1 MADQK
6 EVQVRAR
13 MLASAAQLGGKHL
26 KQSNQEL
33 YELQHQYTVA
43 EYNALLLAIRCCNE
57 ADRADN
63 PHLPRLIFGFTH
75 GGVVPDHIV
84 PHFDRKVSYCS
95 PEAEVQVR
103 ERIKE
108 IGNSQSLTGLPGTA
122 TANPGYRVSR

>member
-13 MLASAAQLGGKHL
+13 MIASAAQLGGKHL

-33 YELQHQYTVA
+33 FDLQHKFTVA
-43 EYNALLLAIRCCNE
+43 EYNALLLAIRKCNE

-63 PHLPRLIFGFTH
+63 PHLPRLIFGFSH

-84 PHFDRKVSYCS
+84 PHYDRKITYCS

-103 ERIKE
+103 ERIRE
-108 IGNSQSLTGLPGTA
+108 IGNTQPLGGLPGTGA
-122 TANPGYRVSR
+122 ANPGYRISR